1 VISEGGAAGALEGV
15 PAAVTMVA
23 RSLREDIAHGRIRCG
38 ERIKEVPL
46 ATSMGVSRT
55 SVRAAIRLIADEG
68 LLRLHQNRGASV
80 PLPALADVL
89 EVYALRA
96 TLGSLALQRL
106 MVSPERV
113 QLEPLERILERFAQA
128 VGAADQQTAVRA
140 DLDFQNELVAMSG
153 LPRVQRTFEQLSNQ
167 IMMFISSLGVTYD
180 LQSIYDDVAQLLE
193 AVSSSNLLTADRLWR
208 DKFERCMR
216 DFFEYLPDSELD
228 PALWIALTQ
237 SGRPG
242 RYTQQTALA
251 DRSSSP

>member
-1 VISEGGAAGALEGV
+1 VS
-15 PAAVTMVA
+15 TVA
-23 RSLREDIAHGRIRCG
+23 TSLREDIANGRIRCG

-46 ATSMGVSRT
+46 AASMGVSRGA
-55 SVRAAIRLIADEG
+55 VRAAIRLIADEG
-68 LLRLHQNRGASV
+68 LLELHPNRGASV
-80 PLPALADVL
+80 PQPALADVL

-106 MVSPERV
+106 MISPERV
-113 QLEPLERILERFAQA
+113 QLEQLRVILARFAVA
-128 VGAADQQTAVRA
+128 VAAQDQPAAVRA

-167 IMMFISSLGVTYD
+167 IMMFISSLGVAYD
-180 LQSIYDDVAQLLE
+180 LQSIYDDVAQLLD
-193 AVSSSNLLTADRLWR
+193 AVSTLNLLTADRLWR

-216 DFFEYLPDSELD
+216 DFFEYLPNGELD

-242 RYTQQTALA
+242 RYTQQASALKA
-251 DRSSSP
+251 ARLSA